1 MYPASLASSFQLCGY
16 YDESYGNSARRARG
30 EFLQAFQEIER
41 RMVTENL
48 FSQFCY
54 KTLPNQS
61 HLWLFKQQ
69 FCMQMALSGTAIA
82 R

>member
-1 MYPASLASSFQLCGY
+1 MV
-16 YDESYGNSARRARG
+16 
-30 EFLQAFQEIER
+30 QAFQEIER

-69 FCMQMALSGTAIA
+69 FCMQMALSGTVIA
-82 R
+82 Q